1 MAGAMTFDFIVWV
14 KTHYTS
20 LFNLVKFGVA
30 AAGAYAVVAA
40 FKGDQV
46 RQLRPKLDGLRKE
59 IDSLE
64 QEAASYRRCIQRN
77 LRLLAHIDGV
87 NASLQE
93 KTTQTVL
100 ERAAEERAEGNHE
113 RAARQ
118 LTAWFE
124 TQSPHIATAVGAL
137 ARWRERHADAS
148 EGDSERVDEIERL
161 KRIAS
166 LMAPSIRDGAKAS

>member
-1 MAGAMTFDFIVWV
+1 MIFDFIVWV

-30 AAGAYAVVAA
+30 AVSAYAVVSA

-46 RQLRPKLDGLRKE
+46 RQLGPKIAGLRTE
-59 IDSLE
+59 VGSLE
-64 QEAASYRRCIQRN
+64 QEAASFGRRIQRN
-77 LRLLAHIDGV
+77 RRLLAHIDGI
-87 NASLQE
+87 NAGLQE
-93 KTTQTVL
+93 KTTQSVL
-100 ERAAEERAEGNHE
+100 EKAAEERAEGNHE

-118 LTAWFE
+118 LAAWFE
-124 TQSPHIATAVGAL
+124 TQSPHIATAVAAL

-161 KRIAS
+161 KRIPS
-166 LMAPSIRDGAKAS
+166 LMTPSIRDGAKAS